1 MGVGGAGV
9 FLLTV
14 ILISGLIVGSA
25 NAARIT
31 HEPDGFNGYKW
42 GDATTQYRA
51 LTQAKDPHVA
61 NQLPNVEVYESP
73 EPMVINGVTPNK
85 VYLRFFKGQLG
96 SVELRYQGR
105 ENRERLR
112 EWLEKQY
119 GSVPPPER
127 KQKHI
132 EWHGE
137 NTVVSLGFDPS
148 SNEGRLWIIHLLL
161 SPFDNSAAA
170 PGTSGP

>member
-1 MGVGGAGV
+1 MGVCILIV
-9 FLLTV
+9 V
-14 ILISGLIVGSA
+14 LISGLVVGSA
-25 NAARIT
+25 MGARII

-51 LTQAKDPHVA
+51 LTQATDPRVA
-61 NQLPNVEVYESP
+61 NQLPNVDVYESP
-73 EPMVINGVTPNK
+73 EPMVINGVTPSK
-85 VYLRFFKGQLG
+85 VYFRFFKGQLG
-96 SVELRYQGR
+96 SVEVRYHGR

-119 GSVPPPER
+119 GGVPPPER

-137 NTVVSLGFDPS
+137 NTVVSLGFDS
-148 SNEGRLWIIHLLL
+148 STNEGRLWVIHLLL
-161 SPFDNSAAA
+161 SPFDNSVAM
-170 PGTSGP
+170 PGSSGP